1 MTPCDGL
8 RAWLSG
14 MARRGGRLW
23 QRALN
28 ERSSPG
34 EIAWSIAIGV
44 FAGSTPLIGLH
55 MWIAL
60 ALATLL
66 RKNRLWAFVG
76 SRVSSTP
83 FLALIAFVEIELAH
97 HLRVGAW
104 APLVPR
110 EALAHGKELLVDWL
124 LGSAVVGPV
133 LAATLGAV
141 SYVTMRRW
149 PGLKR
154 GTPPE
159 APPQSSESPP
169 SGRPAPT
176 P

>member
-1 MTPCDGL
+1 VTIM

-14 MARRGGRLW
+14 LMRRGGRLW
-23 QRALN
+23 QRALD

-34 EIAWSIAIGV
+34 EVAWSIAIGV
-44 FAGSTPLIGLH
+44 VAGCTPLIGLH
-55 MWIAL
+55 MWIAM

-76 SRVSSTP
+76 SRVSATP
-83 FLALIAFVEIELAH
+83 FVALIAFAEIELAH
-97 HLRVGAW
+97 HLRQGAW
-104 APLVPR
+104 IPLAPR
-110 EALAHGKELLVDWL
+110 EALAHGKELLLDWF
-124 LGSAVVGPV
+124 LGTAVVAPV
-133 LAATLGAV
+133 LAAAFGGAA
-141 SYVTMRRW
+141 YAAMRRW
-149 PGLKR
+149 PRLTR
-154 GTPPE
+154 RAPPG